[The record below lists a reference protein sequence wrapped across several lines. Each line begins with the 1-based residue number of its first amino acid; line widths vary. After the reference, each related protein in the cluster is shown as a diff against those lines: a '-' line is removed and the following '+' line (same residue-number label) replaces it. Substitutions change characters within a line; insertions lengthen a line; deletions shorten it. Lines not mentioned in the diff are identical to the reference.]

1 MIQMDWKSVIAKQFK
16 CLVVVPVH
24 VPHKKVEDGQVYHV
38 EEPPPPVVG
47 ADLLHNITVVGVIL
61 PRRLATLVVATT
73 PRVTPRL
80 PRHYGLARQEGGQA
94 HLQGVGGPA
103 DGVRGITVV

>member
-24 VPHKKVEDGQVYHV
+24 VPHEKVEDGQVYHV

-61 PRRLATLVVATT
+61 PGRLATLVVAPA